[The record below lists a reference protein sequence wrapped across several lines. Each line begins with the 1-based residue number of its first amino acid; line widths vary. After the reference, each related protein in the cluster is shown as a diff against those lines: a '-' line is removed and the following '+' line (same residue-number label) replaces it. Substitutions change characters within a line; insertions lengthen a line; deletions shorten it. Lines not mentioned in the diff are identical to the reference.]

1 MKPNRI
7 GKSCETWKE
16 EFIAWCHCSA
26 VYPIDINFLQNFDG
40 LAHPLFEFVSIF
52 CQISSLRLQWKKW
65 NFCGKTGSQSL
76 GGGSISQLERTT
88 LNLLLLLLDAP
99 HFFSPLLVHC
109 VNAGAVVRFLRQKA
123 LVAPP
128 LFPSKPHSTA
138 GSRTIKIT
146 NSGQNLGLGHL
157 YNSIIQVSNVRLSE
171 DYFG

>member
-1 MKPNRI
+1 MSLFSCVSNWHKFPAEFRWLSAPPVRI
-7 GKSCETWKE
+7 C
-16 EFIAWCHCSA
+16 
-26 VYPIDINFLQNFDG
+26 INFLSNFFVAAPVEKVEFLWQDWLPIIRRRINFPIG
-40 LAHPLFEFVSIF
+40 AHNPQPPPPPLR
-52 CQISSLRLQWKKW
+52 CSSLFLPLLQ
-65 NFCGKTGSQSL
+65 
-76 GGGSISQLERTT
+76 
-88 LNLLLLLLDAP
+88 
-99 HFFSPLLVHC
+99 LLVHC